1 VRDSAVTS
9 IESQVAELSTRLDAL
24 TVEREALA
32 AERATLTTERDEY
45 RKLYLQTL
53 ALCRRLEL
61 GITGAQRERL
71 SPGDTQLT
79 MSLLGMLLGDDARG
93 IPATTEPPAP
103 AAETPVAAH
112 TRAKP
117 TGRKPL
123 PEKLPRVEIEVLPP
137 EVQQKGTDAFQRIGE
152 DVTETVERRPASL
165 VVVRVRKPK
174 FVPKERERN
183 AETTVLQASPPE
195 LPIDRALAGPGLLAD
210 TIVRRWQDHLPLH
223 RLERIYGREGLDLA
237 RSTICGWHEGLAALV
252 KPLVDAMWADARG
265 APYLCTDATGVL
277 VQARERCRRG
287 HFWVVI
293 APERHVLFAYTAKH
307 DGAAVDGLLDG
318 YQGYLVADAHAVFDH
333 LYRRGSVIEV
343 ACWAHCRRYWWKAL
357 DSDPERARQALA
369 LIGGLF
375 RVERACATAPPEQRL
390 QARRAESRAIVER
403 FFAFCKEESGRVL
416 DETPTAKAIGYALN
430 QRVAL
435 GRFLDDGRLPI
446 DNNGSERAL
455 RREAIGRKNWIFVGS
470 DDAAEVNAAFVS
482 LLASCQ
488 LHDIEPWAYL
498 RDLFCLL
505 PSWPVRRV
513 LDLSPLNWKQ
523 TLEDQDTQQRLD
535 ANVFRRATLGL
546 LDDHQPTK

>member
-1 VRDSAVTS
+1 
-9 IESQVAELSTRLDAL
+9 
-24 TVEREALA
+24 
-32 AERATLTTERDEY
+32 
-45 RKLYLQTL
+45 
-53 ALCRRLEL
+53 
-61 GITGAQRERL
+61 
-71 SPGDTQLT
+71 
-79 MSLLGMLLGDDARG
+79 MSLLGMLMDGGVQA
-93 IPATTEPPAP
+93 PSAMEPPA
-103 AAETPVAAH
+103 AASTTRIEAH

-123 PEKLPRVEIEVLPP
+123 PEKLPRVEVEVLPP
-137 EVQQKGTDAFQRIGE
+137 EVQRQGTDAFVRIGE

-174 FVPKERERN
+174 FVPKDRDAN
-183 AETTVLQASPPE
+183 AETTVFQAAPPE

-237 RSTICGWHEGLAALV
+237 RSTICGWHEALGALV
-252 KPLVDAMWADARG
+252 KPLVEAMWADARG

-277 VQARERCRRG
+277 VQAREKCRRG

-293 APERHVLFAYTAKH
+293 APERHVLFQYTARH
-307 DGAAVDGLLDG
+307 DSAAVDGLLAG

-333 LYRRGSVIEV
+333 LYKRGTLIEV
-343 ACWAHCRRYWWKAL
+343 ACWAHARRYWWKAL
-357 DSDPERARQALA
+357 ETDPERARQALA
-369 LIGGLF
+369 YIGGLF
-375 RVERACATAPPEQRL
+375 RVEREVASAPAEARL
-390 QARRAESRAIVER
+390 AARRAESKAIVDS
-403 FFAFCKEESGRVL
+403 FFTWCEAQANQVL

-435 GRFLDDGRLPI
+435 QRFLDDGRLPI
-446 DNNGSERAL
+446 HNNGSERAL
-455 RREAIGRKNWIFVGS
+455 RREAIGRKNWLFVGT

-505 PSWPVRRV
+505 PGWQVRRV
-513 LDLSPLNWKQ
+513 LELAPLNWKK
-523 TLEDQDTQQRLD
+523 TLEDKNAQQRLD
-535 ANVFRRATLGL
+535 ANIFRRASLGL
-546 LDDHQPTK
+546 LDDHRPTK

>member
-1 VRDSAVTS
+1 MTDGAATS
-9 IESQVAELSTRLDAL
+9 IEGKLAEMSARLDAL
-24 TVEREALA
+24 A
-32 AERATLTTERDEY
+32 AERDEY

-53 ALCRRLEL
+53 ELCRKLEL
-61 GITGAQRERL
+61 GVVGPQRERL
-71 SPGDTQLT
+71 SAGDAQLT
-79 MSLLGMLLGDDARG
+79 MSLLGMLVGNGAG
-93 IPATTEPPAP
+93 GSAAAP
-103 AAETPVAAH
+103 ASLPPVPASTEVAAH

-123 PEKLPRVEIEVLPP
+123 PDKLPRVDVEVLPP
-137 EVQQKGTDAFQRIGE
+137 EVQQKGTDAFVRIGE

-165 VVVRVRKPK
+165 VVVRTHKPK
-174 FVPKERERN
+174 FVAKGRDRT
-183 AETTVLQASPPE
+183 AETEVLQASPPE

-223 RLERIYGREGLDLA
+223 RLERIYGREGLELA
-237 RSTICGWHEGLAALV
+237 RSTICGWHEALGGLV
-252 KPLVDAMWADARG
+252 KPLVEAMWADARG

-307 DGAAVDGLLDG
+307 DGAAVDSLLEG
-318 YQGYLVADAHAVFDH
+318 YEGYLVADAHAVFDH
-333 LYRRGSVIEV
+333 LYKRGTLIEV
-343 ACWAHCRRYWWKAL
+343 ACWAHARRYWWKAL
-357 DSDPERARQALA
+357 DTDPERARQALA
-369 LIGGLF
+369 FIGGLF
-375 RVERACATAPPEQRL
+375 RVERASATASAEARL
-390 QARRAESRAIVER
+390 AARRAESKPIVDA
-403 FFAFCKEESGRVL
+403 FFTWCEAEAGRVL

-435 GRFLDDGRLPI
+435 QRFLDDGRLPLH
-446 DNNGSERAL
+446 NNASERAL
-455 RREAIGRKNWIFVGS
+455 RREAIGRKNWLFVGT

-505 PSWPVRRV
+505 PGWPVRRV
-513 LDLSPLNWKQ
+513 LELAPANWKQ
-523 TLEDQDTQQRLD
+523 TLENQDAQERLD
-535 ANVFRRATLGL
+535 ANVFRQATLGL
-546 LDDHQPTK
+546 LDDHRPTK

>member
-1 VRDSAVTS
+1 VTDGAAIS
-9 IESQVAELSTRLDAL
+9 IETKLAELSARVDA
-24 TVEREALA
+24 VA
-32 AERATLTTERDEY
+32 AERDQY
-45 RKLYLQTL
+45 RALYLKTL
-53 ALCRRLEL
+53 ELCRKLEL
-61 GITGAQRERL
+61 GIVGPKRERL
-71 SPGDTQLT
+71 SESDAQLT
-79 MSLLGMLLGDDARG
+79 MSMLGMLL
-93 IPATTEPPAP
+93 PADEGSAAPPAP
-103 AAETPVAAH
+103 APPAAETTVAAH

-123 PEKLPRVEIEVLPP
+123 PEKLPRVDVEVLPP
-137 EVQQKGTDAFQRIGE
+137 EVQEKGTDAFVRIGE

-165 VVVRVRKPK
+165 VVVRTHKPK
-174 FVPKERERN
+174 FVAKGRERN
-183 AETTVLQASPPE
+183 AETEVLQAAPPE
-195 LPIDRALAGPGLLAD
+195 LPIDRAIAGPGLLAD

-237 RSTICGWHEGLAALV
+237 RSTICGWHEALAGLV

-277 VQARERCRRG
+277 VQARDKCRRG

-293 APERHVLFAYTAKH
+293 VPERHVLFAYTAKH
-307 DGAAVDGLLDG
+307 DGAAVDELLTD
-318 YQGYLVADAHAVFDH
+318 YHGYLVADAATVFDH
-333 LYRRGSVIEV
+333 LYERGTVIEV
-343 ACWAHCRRYWWKAL
+343 GCWAHARRYWFKAL
-357 DSDPERARQALA
+357 DTDPERARKALA
-369 LIGGLF
+369 FIGGLF
-375 RVERACATAPPEQRL
+375 GVERACATTPPEERL
-390 QARRAESRAIVER
+390 RVRRAQSKPILDG
-403 FFAFCKEESGRVL
+403 FFAFCQEEAARVL

-435 GRFLDDGRLPI
+435 QRFLDDGRLPAH
-446 DNNGSERAL
+446 NNASERAL

-488 LHDIEPWAYL
+488 LHGIEPWTYL

-505 PSWPVRRV
+505 PSWPIRRV
-513 LDLSPLNWKQ
+513 LDLAPVNWKQ
-523 TLEDQDTQQRLD
+523 TLQNQDTQQRLD

>member
-1 VRDSAVTS
+1 VWFLASTTVTVSGTASS
-9 IESQVAELSTRLDAL
+9 IEARLAELSARVD
-24 TVEREALA
+24 ALA
-32 AERATLTTERDEY
+32 AERETLAAERDQY

-53 ALCRRLEL
+53 EVCRKLEL
-61 GITGAQRERL
+61 GVVVGKRERL
-71 SPGDTQLT
+71 SAGDAQLT
-79 MSLLGMLLGDDARG
+79 MSMLGMLLGDGAEKT
-93 IPATTEPPAP
+93 APPAP
-103 AAETPVAAH
+103 AEETEIAAH
-112 TRAKP
+112 RRAKP

-137 EVQQKGTDAFQRIGE
+137 EVQQKGTDAFTRIGE

-174 FVPKERERN
+174 FVPKDRERN
-183 AETTVLQASPPE
+183 AETEVFQAAPPE

-237 RSTICGWHEGLAALV
+237 RSTICGWHEALADLV
-252 KPLVDAMWADARG
+252 KPLVEAMWADARG

-277 VQARERCRRG
+277 VQAREQCRRG

-307 DGAAVDGLLDG
+307 DSAAVDSLLDG

-333 LYRRGSVIEV
+333 LYKRGTLIEV
-343 ACWAHCRRYWWKAL
+343 ACWAHARRYWFKSL
-357 DSDPERARQALA
+357 ETDPERARKALA
-369 LIGGLF
+369 FIGGLF
-375 RVERACATAPPEQRL
+375 RVERAFAAASPDERL
-390 QARRAESRAIVER
+390 QARRAESRPIVDA
-403 FFAFCKEESGRVL
+403 FFAWCQEEAERVL
-416 DETPTAKAIGYALN
+416 DETPTAKAIGYAIN

-435 GRFLDDGRLPI
+435 QRFLDDGRLPLH
-446 DNNGSERAL
+446 NNGSERAL
-455 RREAIGRKNWIFVGS
+455 RREAVGRKNWLFVGS

-498 RDLFCLL
+498 RDLFCLI
-505 PSWPVRRV
+505 PGWSSRRV
-513 LDLSPLNWKQ
+513 LDLAPLNWKQ
-523 TLEDQDTQQRLD
+523 TLENEDTQQRLD
-535 ANVFRRATLGL
+535 DNLFRRATLGL
-546 LDDHQPTK
+546 LDDHPPTK